1 MKSNATPQA
10 KPAPTR
16 RDMEDSAQVTPYQS
30 KKYRIYVLF
39 VLTIIYAFNFIDRQ
53 LLVILQEPIKAELD
67 LTDTQLGLLTGFAF
81 ALFYVIC
88 GIPIARWADRG
99 VRRNIISWAL
109 TVWSVMTAVC
119 GLATSFTYLLVA
131 RVGVGV
137 GEAGGSPPAH
147 SMLSDIFKPKNRA
160 LALSV
165 YSIGIYIGILF
176 GFALGSR
183 IAEAFGW
190 RLAFFVV
197 GAPGILLAII
207 FRLTVREP
215 IRGWSERVEQ
225 TQLSTPPLMDVVRL
239 LWSHVSFRHIAMAAS
254 LQAFL
259 IYGIGNWFPS
269 YFLRNFDISLGTV
282 GTWMAL
288 TSGFGGAFG
297 SFFGGWMADRFGAR
311 DIRWYLW
318 IPAILTFL
326 IVPVLIIALTSGSAR
341 TALLLTA
348 PFNFLTA
355 AYLGSVIAVSHSL
368 VSIRMRALTS
378 AILFFILNL
387 IGLGLGPLIVGA
399 LSDQFLSA
407 GFETPLAS
415 AMLICGVIGSLWAC
429 IHYVLAAKNI
439 RQDIA
444 RLVP

>member
-1 MKSNATPQA
+1 MTSEETLQA
-10 KPAPTR
+10 ESVQTRQDIASPT
-16 RDMEDSAQVTPYQS
+16 ESTPYAS
-30 KKYRIYVLF
+30 NRYRIYVLF
-39 VLTIIYAFNFIDRQ
+39 VLTIIYAFNFVDRQ

-67 LTDTQLGLLTGFAF
+67 LSDTQLGLLTGFAF

-99 VRRNIISWAL
+99 VRRNIIAWAL
-109 TVWSVMTAVC
+109 TVWSIMTAVS
-119 GLATSFTYLLVA
+119 GLATNFTYLLLA

-190 RLAFFVV
+190 RMAFFIV
-197 GAPGILLAII
+197 GAPGVLLAII
-207 FRLTVREP
+207 MRLTVREP
-215 IRGWSERVEQ
+215 VRGWSEGAEKKD
-225 TQLSTPPLMDVVRL
+225 LSTPPIRDVIRL
-239 LWSHVSFRHIAMAAS
+239 LWSRASFRHIALAAS

-269 YFLRNFDISLGTV
+269 YFLRNFDLSLGTV

-288 TSGFGGAFG
+288 TSGIGGASG
-297 SFFGGWMADRFGAR
+297 AFFGGWMADRFGAR

-318 IPAILTFL
+318 IPAILTFM

-341 TALLLTA
+341 TALLLTG

-368 VSIRMRALTS
+368 VNIRMRALTS

-407 GFETPLAS
+407 GFKTPLAS
-415 AMLICGVIGSLWAC
+415 AMLICGVIGALWAC
-429 IHYVLAAKNI
+429 LHYVLAAKSI
-439 RQDIA
+439 REDIA
-444 RLVP
+444 RLER